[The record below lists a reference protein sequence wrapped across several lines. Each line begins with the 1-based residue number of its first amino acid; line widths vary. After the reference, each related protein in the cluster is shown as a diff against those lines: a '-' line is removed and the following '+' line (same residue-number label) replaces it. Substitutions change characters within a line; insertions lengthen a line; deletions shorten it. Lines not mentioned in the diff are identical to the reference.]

1 MSSIPIVSVVIPA
14 FNAEKF
20 ITKTLDTVLAQTY
33 TNYELIVVDD
43 GSNDNTE
50 KVVNEYFTKNKVC
63 GECIRQENKRIAAA
77 RNTGIRFA
85 RGKFIALLD
94 HDDLW
99 MPEKLQRVIA
109 AFKLMPKT
117 DLICHNEQILQNGK
131 VIKVSQNS
139 EKNYSSYEELLFKGN
154 SLSPSAVVFRK
165 SLFDTVGGFDESP
178 ELNTVEDYDFWLRI
192 SRVGKITYINA
203 TLGSYVLVKSA
214 ASNNILYHYGN
225 LGNMLNK
232 HLIDYQQGK
241 KGFLLKLR
249 ASLRIASARR
259 AALIKLCL
267 QKTDLAMRQILA
279 NKIIRSNRGISKAH
293 I

>member
-267 QKTDLAMRQILA
+267 QKTVLAMQQILA

>member
-1 MSSIPIVSVVIPA
+1 
-14 FNAEKF
+14 
-20 ITKTLDTVLAQTY
+20 VLAQTY

-50 KVVNEYFTKNKVC
+50 TVVNEYFTKNKVC

-85 RGKFIALLD
+85 RGQFIALLD

-99 MPEKLQRVIA
+99 MPEKLKRVIE

-192 SRVGKITYINA
+192 SRVGKINYINA

-249 ASLRIASARR
+249 ASQRIASTRR
-259 AALIKLCL
+259 AAFIKLCL
-267 QKTDLAMRQILA
+267 QKTDFAMQRILA
-279 NKIIRSNRGISKAH
+279 NQIIQSNRGISKAH
-293 I
+293 M